1 MRTRLFNFALFML
14 LCMAGSIVLAQSVF
28 AQSVF
33 AQSNPTFPPLS
44 GRVVDQAGILDT
56 ATEAALTEKLAAHEA
71 ETSNQ
76 IVVVTVNSL
85 EGYADADYAL
95 RLGREWGIG
104 TEEKSNGVILLIAPN
119 ERKVRIEVGY
129 GLEGAL
135 PDGLAGQIIRR
146 NIVPSFKESDFS
158 GGIQSGVTAIL
169 QAVVG
174 EYKAEPVRS
183 RNRNN
188 GNKNAFT
195 FMPLFF
201 IGMVAVPALLRVR
214 GLKRAANAAFPGGFA
229 GLFATVMTGNFIIG
243 IIIGVAAFAA
253 MYFFNPNT
261 GGGGRGGRGTG
272 GGFGGG
278 SGGGMGGGGFS
289 GGGGSFGGGGASGS
303 W

>member
-1 MRTRLFNFALFML
+1 MRNKLFNVALFML
-14 LCMAGSIVLAQSVF
+14 LCMASSIG
-28 AQSVF
+28 F
-33 AQSNPTFPPLS
+33 AQSNPTFPTLS
-44 GRVVDQAGILDT
+44 GRVIDQAGILDAA
-56 ATEAALTEKLAAHEA
+56 ATSALTKQLAAHEA

-104 TEEKSNGVILLIAPN
+104 TEEKSNGVILLVAPN

-146 NIVPSFKESDFS
+146 DILPSFKESDYPR
-158 GGIQSGVTAIL
+158 GIELGVNAIL

-174 EYKAEPVRS
+174 EYKAEPTSARK
-183 RNRNN
+183 RGDHND
-188 GNKNAFT
+188 KAFG
-195 FMPLFF
+195 FIPLFF
-201 IGMVAVPALLRVR
+201 IGMVALPGLLRHR
-214 GLKRAANAAFPGGFA
+214 GLKRAANAAFPGGFV
-229 GLFATVMTGNFIIG
+229 GLAATLVTGNFIIG
-243 IIIGVAAFAA
+243 ILLGIGVFGAIY
-253 MYFFNPNT
+253 MSNPNA
-261 GGGGRGGRGTG
+261 GGGGRGGRGGRGGMSG

-278 SGGGMGGGGFS
+278 SGGSMGGGF
-289 GGGGSFGGGGASGS
+289 GGGGGGFGGGGASGS